1 MKNKYRYKKYFANGG
16 ALGSSLLG
24 SLGEQNQSSGLQED
38 IDSYNTF
45 NIPSDPMSSVI
56 DSLTGNKRKAL
67 ESSILESV
75 NNYDYADTTQGLLNN
90 YASEQPFQKVN
101 YRDGNNIGKMIV
113 GNYASLA
120 QGASAGASMG
130 GEGAIVGAAFGGI
143 SNILNAFTAKRNA
156 KKLNETIDKANQQQA
171 LNLDSNLTQ
180 LNRNIGYKNT
190 SNYFADGGQFSNG
203 MTEINN
209 GGTHEENPN
218 GGVPQGVD
226 PQGNSNMVEE
236 GEVKDIE
243 NYVFSARNKPTA
255 DLLEKHNLPKT
266 FKNNTFAE
274 IAAKVSKE
282 SKERPNDPISKN
294 GLQVTLEKVKQ
305 VQEEFNAIEEQK
317 RIENDPEYAQQ
328 VMQQQQMEAQQ
339 QQAQQQ
345 QLNPQEQLGL
355 EQQQHLEQQQQQQ
368 LNLTQQIPQEN
379 MEGIQVQPNMFA
391 RGSQMYTQGFNGFGY
406 PTQNGF
412 PNLNPNTLLS
422 SINQKNTSNLF
433 SNSFNNPLNTY
444 NVVHKRSNPLTGSGY
459 VPQTVEE
466 ISEVPKDDKKDDKKF
481 GIKSLLNKENL
492 MYTPALA
499 QAGVLGYLAANK
511 ADYSNAD
518 AILNMKGQPVKADV
532 SRDYLKYTPY
542 DVNYNLNQLNQQQAS
557 TRQGLANNTGGNR
570 ANYLASVLASD
581 NLYGTKSGEIYRQ
594 ALEYN
599 DANRKS
605 VGEFN
610 RGTNQFNIQSKLSA
624 DQSNQ
629 AENMQLNQ
637 LLTQGYQLRHAID
650 SERDQA
656 ISSTIGGLGDSLGA
670 IGRYSFDRNV
680 ANSTSR
686 YSILSNGSVVMNP
699 NGNYVDDG
707 KGNLIELDKD
717 IKKNGGKLKTTKLKI
732 NKGLTYEY

>member
-16 ALGSSLLG
+16 TLGSSLLG

-67 ESSILESV
+67 ESSILESS

-101 YRDGNNIGKMIV
+101 YKDGNNIGKIY
-113 GNYASLA
+113 GSHYASIA
-120 QGASAGASMG
+120 QGALSGSSMG
-130 GEGAIVGAAFGGI
+130 EYGVLAGGI
-143 SNILNAFTAKRNA
+143 LGGASNILNAFTAKRNA

-226 PQGNSNMVEE
+226 PQGNPNMVEE

-345 QLNPQEQLGL
+345 QQIPQEQLGL
-355 EQQQHLEQQQQQQ
+355 EQQQQQQQ
-368 LNLTQQIPQEN
+368 LDPTQQIPQEN
-379 MEGIQVQPNMFA
+379 MGGMQVQPNIFDG
-391 RGSQMYTQGFNGFGY
+391 GSQMNTIKLNDQSNIYSNIYDTTERDQQGAQMKKWLEETN
-406 PTQNGF
+406 
-412 PNLNPNTLLS
+412 S
-422 SINQKNTSNLF
+422 S
-433 SNSFNNPLNTY
+433 NPLNLFKNMSAKNNQLY
-444 NVVHKRSNPLTGSGY
+444 ND
-459 VPQTVEE
+459 
-466 ISEVPKDDKKDDKKF
+466 VPKGGKKDDK
-481 GIKSLLNKENL
+481 KSLLNKENL

-499 QAGVLGYLAANK
+499 QAGILGYLAANK

-699 NGNYVDDG
+699 NGDYVDDG
-707 KGNLIELDKD
+707 KGNLTKLDKN
-717 IKKNGGKLKTTKLKI
+717 IGKNGGKLKTTKLKI

>member
-1 MKNKYRYKKYFANGG
+1 MHGY
-16 ALGSSLLG
+16 
-24 SLGEQNQSSGLQED
+24 
-38 IDSYNTF
+38 
-45 NIPSDPMSSVI
+45 
-56 DSLTGNKRKAL
+56 
-67 ESSILESV
+67 
-75 NNYDYADTTQGLLNN
+75 
-90 YASEQPFQKVN
+90 
-101 YRDGNNIGKMIV
+101 
-113 GNYASLA
+113 
-120 QGASAGASMG
+120 
-130 GEGAIVGAAFGGI
+130 GAIAGGLWWI

-226 PQGNSNMVEE
+226 PQGNPNMVEE

-345 QLNPQEQLGL
+345 Q
-355 EQQQHLEQQQQQQ
+355 
-368 LNLTQQIPQEN
+368 QIPSRTIRFRTTTTTTAIRPN
-379 MEGIQVQPNMFA
+379 STNSSRKYGGMQVQPNIFDG
-391 RGSQMYTQGFNGFGY
+391 GSQMNTIKLNDQSNIYSNIYDTTERDQQGAQMKKWLEETN
-406 PTQNGF
+406 
-412 PNLNPNTLLS
+412 S
-422 SINQKNTSNLF
+422 S
-433 SNSFNNPLNTY
+433 NPLNLFKNMSAKNNQLY
-444 NVVHKRSNPLTGSGY
+444 ND
-459 VPQTVEE
+459 
-466 ISEVPKDDKKDDKKF
+466 VPKYDKKDDK
-481 GIKSLLNKENL
+481 KSLLNKENL

-499 QAGVLGYLAANK
+499 QAGILGYLAANK

-699 NGNYVDDG
+699 NGDYVDDG
-707 KGNLIELDKD
+707 KGNLTKLDKNIGKKWWK
-717 IKKNGGKLKTTKLKI
+717 IKN
-732 NKGLTYEY
+732 N

>member
-16 ALGSSLLG
+16 TLGSSLLG

-67 ESSILESV
+67 ESSILESS

-101 YRDGNNIGKMIV
+101 YKDGNNIGKIY
-113 GNYASLA
+113 GSHYASIA
-120 QGASAGASMG
+120 QGALSGSSMGEYGAIAGAALG
-130 GEGAIVGAAFGGI
+130 GA

-226 PQGNSNMVEE
+226 PQGNPNMVEE

-282 SKERPNDPISKN
+282 SEERPNDPISKN
-294 GLQVTLEKVKQ
+294 GLQFTLEKVKQ

-345 QLNPQEQLGL
+345 QQIPQEQLGL
-355 EQQQHLEQQQQQQ
+355 EQQQQQQQ
-368 LNLTQQIPQEN
+368 LDPTQQIPQEN
-379 MEGIQVQPNMFA
+379 MGGMQAQPNMFA
-391 RGSQMYTQGFNGFGY
+391 GGSQMYTQGFNGFGY

-412 PNLNPNTLLS
+412 PNLNPNTLLQ

-444 NVVHKRSNPLTGSGY
+444 NVVHKRSNPPTGSGY
-459 VPQTVEE
+459 VSQTVEE
-466 ISEVPKDDKKDDKKF
+466 TSEVPKKDKKF
-481 GIKSLLNKENL
+481 DIKSLLNKENL

-699 NGNYVDDG
+699 NGDYVDDG
-707 KGNLIELDKD
+707 KGNLTKLDKN
-717 IKKNGGKLKTTKLKI
+717 IEKNGGKLKTTKLKI